1 MGATKLA
8 AVKTIVSKV
17 NFKVTCKGKKLINKI
32 TKGSLFIFIL
42 IFILLPMSPLR
53 WSLISM
59 ISISIFILSM
69 ISINV
74 IIKMVTNINIYI
86 HIVYD

>member
-17 NFKVTCKGKKLINKI
+17 NFKVTCKGKKLTNMI
-32 TKGSLFIFIL
+32 TKGILFIFIL
-42 IFILLPMSPLR
+42 
-53 WSLISM
+53 
-59 ISISIFILSM
+59 ILSM

-74 IIKMVTNINIYI
+74 IIKMVTNINNINIYI
-86 HIVYD
+86 HIVHD